1 VTDLHAAAYSAK
13 HSPVSGV
20 VAAMMTEF
28 LDITSGDLATT
39 VLVYGSIAMMVLYTL
54 VMIWIAR

>member
-1 VTDLHAAAYSAK
+1 
-13 HSPVSGV
+13 
-20 VAAMMTEF
+20 VAAVMTEF

-39 VLVYGSIAMMVLYTL
+39 VLVYGSIAMMVLYIL